1 MPLPTTGPIS
11 LGNIATEFGDTP
23 PHSMSEFYGAAS
35 GIPVSGAISIGSF
48 YGAASNFVATI
59 TSNVQELNLRTWLIS
74 LGWNQ
79 TAPATVT
86 IASGVY
92 VWSDN
97 TSVPALNMGG
107 SFPGGLTLINNG
119 YIIGK
124 GGNGGYMVAA
134 TRAYVN
140 PTAGGPA
147 IALTGPISID
157 NTNGYIGGGGGG
169 GSHFNT
175 ASTLVLNSAAGG
187 GGAGGGMGGA
197 AISGSQLS
205 DGTSPSLTQGGF
217 GIGGALGQN
226 GTWTIANNSN
236 RAISAFLPP
245 GTGAGGGSGQQST
258 TVDFSF

>member
-92 VWSDN
+92 IWSDN

-119 YIIGK
+119 YIMGK

-169 GSHFNT
+169 GSHYNPGS
-175 ASTLVLNSAAGG
+175 ALVLSSAAGG
-187 GGAGGGMGGA
+187 GGAGGGVGGA
-197 AISGSQLS
+197 AFSGNQVA
-205 DGTSPSLTQGGF
+205 DGTSPNLIQGEF
-217 GIGGALGQN
+217 GQPGGLGLN
-226 GTWTIANNSN
+226 GTFAT
-236 RAISAFLPP
+236 AIDSFRPITALLPP
-245 GTGAGGGSGQQST
+245 GNGGGGAGGQQNDQ
-258 TVDFSF
+258 VI